1 LMDERYDLG
10 ESKRSV
16 RELYPVLLDAHGNV
30 IDGYHRLRA
39 DPGWRTET
47 LEHIKTPVQLV
58 LARIIANT
66 HRRSI
71 GREER
76 EEEINEL
83 ARCLSEDEG
92 VPREALVPT
101 IVELTTF
108 TDRYIRGLL
117 SSDYKRSY
125 TLPDNSELSS
135 ELDEEESGASVTLEG
150 DYVEDVDMSE
160 PAFEISPAEEYV
172 AEYFSRYMQPDEDF
186 LAWDVVRRFSV
197 PESEARELIADF
209 KGRRKA
215 QPAPRRAEVEHERP
229 LTCACPLCGRS
240 GADKNL
246 ILLKT
251 EDPELAQLTLS
262 DFVMEALR
270 G

>member
-1 LMDERYDLG
+1 MMEERYDLV
-10 ESKRSV
+10 ESRRMV

-30 IDGYHRLRA
+30 VDGYHRLRA

-66 HRRSI
+66 HRRSV

-76 EEEINEL
+76 EEQINEL

-101 IVELTTF
+101 IAEHTTF

-135 ELDEEESGASVTLEG
+135 ELDEDESGASTTLEG
-150 DYVEDVDMSE
+150 DYVEDVDVE
-160 PAFEISPAEEYV
+160 PAVESLPAEEYV
-172 AEYFSRYMQPDEDF
+172 AGYFSRYMQPDEDF
-186 LAWDVVRRFSV
+186 LAWDVVRRFGV
-197 PESEARELIADF
+197 PISKARELIAGF
-209 KGRRKA
+209 KDQGKA
-215 QPAPRRAEVEHERP
+215 QAAPRRAEVEPGRP
-229 LTCACPLCGRS
+229 LRCFCPLCGRS
-240 GADKNL
+240 GADRNL

-251 EDPELAQLTLS
+251 EDPELAQLTLG